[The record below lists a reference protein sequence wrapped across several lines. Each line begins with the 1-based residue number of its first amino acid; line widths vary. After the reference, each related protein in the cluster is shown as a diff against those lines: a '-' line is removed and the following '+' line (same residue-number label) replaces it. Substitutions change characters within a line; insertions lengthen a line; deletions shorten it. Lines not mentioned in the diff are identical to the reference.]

1 MTQQFK
7 RILSSRAAWFYAII
21 WLLSI
26 AYLGLRGNGVFGSVA
41 FALGI
46 LVFCCI
52 TVLITKDV
60 DEQPVESQRSDY
72 RSWLQLAIV
81 LFFVAL
87 TGYGGFIF
95 NVRPGQPVNIPLWSP
110 VVNWFGQLGGQYL
123 NDVVDHSPTLATSN
137 LARYVLIPL
146 VFLLLSGARFRSL
159 GFAKG
164 YRVWQ
169 VTLFWISI
177 PLILFITQIF
187 SGATT
192 LATLAKMFLG
202 NLLRNGFS
210 EEFLFRG
217 ALQTRLQALVNSDW
231 ALVIQALLFGVW
243 HLGLD
248 TQTMDRDIL
257 QGFALGIASHSILG
271 LGVGIIF
278 QRTRNLVAPSIV
290 HVANN
295 MFGG

>member
-146 VFLLLSGARFRSL
+146 VFLLLSDARFRSL

-187 SGATT
+187 SGVTT
-192 LATLAKMFLG
+192 LASLAKMFLG

-290 HVANN
+290 HVASN

>member
-72 RSWLQLAIV
+72 RSWLQRAIV
-81 LFFVAL
+81 LVFVAL

-146 VFLLLSGARFRSL
+146 VFLLLSDARFRSL

-187 SGATT
+187 SGVTT
-192 LATLAKMFLG
+192 LTSLAKMFLG

-217 ALQTRLQALVNSDW
+217 ALQSRLQALVSSDW

-248 TQTMDRDIL
+248 TQTMVRDIL

-278 QRTRNLVAPSIV
+278 QPTRNLVAPSIV

>member
-60 DEQPVESQRSDY
+60 DEQPVEAQRSDY
-72 RSWLQLAIV
+72 RSWLQLVIV

-87 TGYGGFIF
+87 TGYGGYIF

-110 VVNWFGQLGGQYL
+110 VVNWFGQLGGEYL
-123 NDVVDHSPTLATSN
+123 SGAVDFAPVLTTANFASYA
-137 LARYVLIPL
+137 LIPL
-146 VFLLLSGARFRSL
+146 VFLLLSGARFQTL

-187 SGATT
+187 SGVTT
-192 LATLAKMFLG
+192 LASLAKMFLG

-217 ALQTRLQALVNSDW
+217 ALRTRLQALVNSDW

-243 HLGLD
+243 HLGFD

-290 HVANN
+290 HVASN